1 MKKNQNDTL
10 FNFFLDGYKTY
21 CLNNNIKYNQSNAI
35 KEFTNFCQHVNR
47 LGDEYFNSSYF
58 QGVQYDKKRHI

>member
-1 MKKNQNDTL
+1 MNSEDNKI
-10 FNFFLDGYKTY
+10 FEFFLDGYKIY

-35 KEFTNFCQHVNR
+35 KEFTQFCQHVNK

-58 QGVQYDKKRHI
+58 QGVQNDKKGHI